1 MGREGRVILVID
13 NYDSFVY
20 NLVQYLGETGEEV
33 GVFRNDAITVSEIAG
48 LKPACIVL
56 SPGPGTPDDAGVSL
70 DIVRRLTPRFPVF
83 GVCLGHQTI
92 GQAYGCR
99 VIRARRPMHG
109 KTSAIYHDNR
119 TLFRDVPQGFQATR
133 YHSLILDP
141 ESMPDCLEVSAWTED
156 GVVMGIRHREAAV
169 EGVQFHPESIL
180 TEPGKRILNNFLLEN
195 LETPQNLRREASII
209 RPLSG

>member
-1 MGREGRVILVID
+1 VILVID

-20 NLVQYLGETGEEV
+20 NLVQYLGETGREV
-33 GVFRNDAITVSEIAG
+33 GVFRNDAVTVPEIEG
-48 LKPACIVL
+48 LQPDCIVL

-70 DIVRRLTPRFPVF
+70 EIVRRLAPRYPVF

-99 VIRARRPMHG
+99 VVRARRPMHG
-109 KTSAIYHDNR
+109 KTSAVFHDSR

-133 YHSLILDP
+133 YHSLVLDR
-141 ESMPDCLEVSAWTED
+141 ESLPDCLEVSAWTED
-156 GVVMGIRHREAAV
+156 GVVMGIRHRQAAV

-180 TEPGKRILNNFLLEN
+180 TEPGKRILNNFLLEH
-195 LETPQNLRREASII
+195 LAAPRGL
-209 RPLSG
+209 